1 MEFFSI
7 FDDIYLH
14 DTVPNRRPIIID
26 FFSSTRSGGRS
37 FDTCPTN
44 REPGITLD
52 NSFQWRTGKTNSID
66 RDGGFWGIWNLKME
80 KKRERDG
87 MSWNRRESKSGNR
100 NHRNLLATKAREA
113 LKSLEGHRIETHT
126 AKTHTALW
134 FPLLL
139 PSPPATLTP
148 LAVKNDTMSE
158 RKKTKKT
165 SRKGRRDRKE
175 RRRGSAVIGIECDRD
190 RAATYSSGE
199 NARLFFTLFHFY
211 FSLRAN

>member
-1 MEFFSI
+1 
-7 FDDIYLH
+7 
-14 DTVPNRRPIIID
+14 
-26 FFSSTRSGGRS
+26 
-37 FDTCPTN
+37 
-44 REPGITLD
+44 
-52 NSFQWRTGKTNSID
+52 
-66 RDGGFWGIWNLKME
+66 ME
-80 KKRERDG
+80 KKREREREKDG
-87 MSWNRRESKSGNR
+87 MSTESKRPSRNR
-100 NHRNLLATKAREA
+100 NYRNLLATKAREA

-175 RRRGSAVIGIECDRD
+175 RRRGSAVIGIERDRD

-199 NARLFFTLFHFY
+199 KTRLFFSLFY
-211 FSLRAN
+211 FSFSLRIRNIVLVGKNIGNREIL